1 MAPTGWRRSN
11 TDPGWNVT
19 SGSAPVL
26 AVSLR
31 FTNSL
36 TSRTEAFEPL
46 TAGKAS
52 IYCCG
57 VTVYDLC
64 HLGHARSYINWDV
77 LRRYLIWRGYDVT
90 YVQNYTDIDD
100 KIINRANENGE
111 LFTDLTTRFIDA
123 MHEDEAALGVLP
135 PDQEPRATG
144 HIGEIVSLIQT
155 LIEKEHAYPAANGD
169 VYFSVSSFD
178 DYGKLS
184 KKKMDELLDGARI
197 EIGELKRDP
206 RDFVLWKRAEEGGVG
221 WDSPWGYGR
230 PGWHIECSAMSSCC
244 LGDTFDIHG
253 GGSDLLFPHHENEI
267 AQSEA
272 ATGVKFANLWMH
284 NGPLRVD
291 NEKMSKSLGNFF
303 TVREVLKVYDAEV
316 LRHLLIA
323 SHYRSAINYSEQSL
337 QQSESTLER
346 FYNALKGLDT
356 AGAKTLTNSRFEKAF
371 VAAMDDDFNTAEAFA
386 VLMDVV
392 KEINRLKAE
401 SDNDADTVNQLG
413 ALLVRLGS
421 VLGIL
426 QRTPEAF
433 LRRGMDESVDA
444 NHIEALIAARKQA
457 RADKNWAEAD
467 RIRDELASLHVVVE
481 DGASGGSGWRI
492 EAP

>member
-1 MAPTGWRRSN
+1 MKIYNS
-11 TDPGWNVT
+11 
-19 SGSAPVL
+19 
-26 AVSLR
+26 
-31 FTNSL
+31 FTQ
-36 TSRTEAFEPL
+36 TKEEFVPRE
-46 TAGKAS
+46 AGKVG
-52 IYCCG
+52 IYVCG
-57 VTVYDLC
+57 ITTYDYL
-64 HLGHARSYINWDV
+64 HLGHARMLVAFDV
-77 LRRYLIWRGYDVT
+77 VTRYLRSKGFSVE
-90 YVQNYTDIDD
+90 YVRNITDIDD

-111 LFTDLTTRFIDA
+111 HFTDLTSRFIDA
-123 MHEDEAALGVLP
+123 MHEDESALGVLP
-135 PDQEPRATG
+135 PDQEPRATA

-155 LIEKEHAYPAANGD
+155 LIEKDHAYPAANGD

-346 FYNALKGLDT
+346 LYNALKGLDT

-386 VLMDVV
+386 VLMDIV

-401 SDNDADTVNQLG
+401 SESDLGTVNQLG

-467 RIRDELASLHVVVE
+467 RIRDELAALHVVVE

-492 EAP
+492 DAP

>member
-1 MAPTGWRRSN
+1 MKIYNS
-11 TDPGWNVT
+11 
-19 SGSAPVL
+19 
-26 AVSLR
+26 
-31 FTNSL
+31 FTQIKEEFVP
-36 TSRTEAFEPL
+36 RE
-46 TAGKAS
+46 AGKVG
-52 IYCCG
+52 IYVCG
-57 VTVYDLC
+57 ITTYDYL
-64 HLGHARSYINWDV
+64 HLGHARMLVAFDIV
-77 LRRYLIWRGYDVT
+77 TRYLRSKGFSVE
-90 YVQNYTDIDD
+90 YVRNITDIDD

-206 RDFVLWKRAEEGGVG
+206 RDFVLWKRSEEGGVG

>member
-1 MAPTGWRRSN
+1 MKIYNS
-11 TDPGWNVT
+11 
-19 SGSAPVL
+19 
-26 AVSLR
+26 
-31 FTNSL
+31 FTQ
-36 TSRTEAFEPL
+36 TKEEFVPRE
-46 TAGKAS
+46 AGKVG
-52 IYCCG
+52 IYVCG
-57 VTVYDLC
+57 ITTYDYL
-64 HLGHARSYINWDV
+64 HLGHARMLVAFDV
-77 LRRYLIWRGYDVT
+77 VTRYLRSKGFSVE
-90 YVQNYTDIDD
+90 YVRNITDIDD

-111 LFTDLTTRFIDA
+111 HFTDLTSRFIDA
-123 MHEDEAALGVLP
+123 MHEDESALGVLP
-135 PDQEPRATG
+135 PDQEPRATA

-155 LIEKEHAYPAANGD
+155 LIEKDHAYPAANGD

-291 NEKMSKSLGNFF
+291 NEKMSKSLGNFL

-346 FYNALKGLDT
+346 LYNALKGLDT

-401 SDNDADTVNQLG
+401 SESDLGTVNQLG

-467 RIRDELASLHVVVE
+467 RIRDELAALHVVVE

-492 EAP
+492 DAP